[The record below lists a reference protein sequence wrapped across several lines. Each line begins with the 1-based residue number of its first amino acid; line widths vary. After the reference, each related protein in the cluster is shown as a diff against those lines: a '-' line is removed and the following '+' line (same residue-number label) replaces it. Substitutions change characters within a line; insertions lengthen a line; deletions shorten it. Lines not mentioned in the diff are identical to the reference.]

1 MRAWASR
8 MGFSHKYILNKHLAS
23 SFQMDQQVHSE
34 GQPSVRAT
42 WGHLDSYLH
51 RAE

>member
-1 MRAWASR
+1 MRACAAVLAA
-8 MGFSHKYILNKHLAS
+8 SHKAILDKHLTS
-23 SFQMDQQVHSE
+23 TFQMDQQVHSE

-42 WGHLDSYLH
+42 WGHLDSHLH